1 MDQFYRI
8 AAIRVGVFFLC
19 VLRKSQQVRV
29 RQNTFGRAHGQGAVA
44 TSINSWNLK
53 DICMSIAN
61 LFRLGRLW
69 IEHFGQL
76 TFSCFANVRRSP

>member
-29 RQNTFGRAHGQGAVA
+29 RQNTFGRAHGQRAVA

-53 DICMSIAN
+53 DIFFIFLS
-61 LFRLGRLW
+61 
-69 IEHFGQL
+69 L
-76 TFSCFANVRRSP
+76 TFHISKDFVSNS